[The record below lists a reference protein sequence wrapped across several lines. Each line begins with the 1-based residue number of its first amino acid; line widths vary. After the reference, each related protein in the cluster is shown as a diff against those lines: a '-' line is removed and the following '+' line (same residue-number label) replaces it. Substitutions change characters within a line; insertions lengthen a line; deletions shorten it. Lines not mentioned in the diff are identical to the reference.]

1 MPRGHAPAKNG
12 ILLNSNLHNVSNP
25 TEVTGVCVQSD
36 SLRNRLGIGGV
47 VTLFIIAFTLL
58 GIGSIAS
65 AEPAQQAATATAV
78 PATAAATAVP
88 CVNTGQGVQIVLGN
102 PQPGDTLLTGV
113 PVNMAGIAFDP
124 ASTSGSGITSVTV
137 YLGDRDAG
145 GLSLGTA
152 LLGQPNPQAA
162 AGSQFATAGF
172 TLRTPALPSGS
183 GGRTIF
189 VYARSAITNIEAIL
203 QVPIFLNVAP
213 TPVKGQVPTAVLPPP
228 PACTPTPVPAPTA
241 APTAVAPPVAPVI
254 VATATPVRPPDTRP
268 DPGARGAGRGCA
280 TRRGP
285 EPASSGRARGSGCA
299 GRGSGHRA
307 TRRRHPD
314 RVRPGARDGWGPGP
328 RWRSRLATPPAAG
341 RR

>member
-1 MPRGHAPAKNG
+1 MSVFHRTRLA
-12 ILLNSNLHNVSNP
+12 
-25 TEVTGVCVQSD
+25 
-36 SLRNRLGIGGV
+36 NRLGIGGV
-47 VTLFIIAFTLL
+47 VTLFIVAFTLL
-58 GIGSIAS
+58 GIGTIAS
-65 AEPAQQAATATAV
+65 AEPAQQAATATAT
-78 PATAAATAVP
+78 PAAAAATAVP
-88 CVNTGQGVQIVLGN
+88 CVNTAQGVQILLGN

-172 TLRTPALPSGS
+172 TLRTPKIPNGS

-189 VYARSAITNIEAIL
+189 VYARSAITNVEAIL

-228 PACTPTPVPAPTA
+228 PACTPTPAVP
-241 APTAVAPPVAPVI
+241 
-254 VATATPVRPPDTRP
+254 TATPTTVAAPGGARCRCAGDPRSDRRRPCRPWRSQRRLRPRHPPRPRHRRPRQQRRPHPRPHRLQQPRPPHVAAASRP
-268 DPGARGAGRGCA
+268 
-280 TRRGP
+280 
-285 EPASSGRARGSGCA
+285 SSG
-299 GRGSGHRA
+299 
-307 TRRRHPD
+307 
-314 RVRPGARDGWGPGP
+314 
-328 RWRSRLATPPAAG
+328 WRS
-341 RR
+341 